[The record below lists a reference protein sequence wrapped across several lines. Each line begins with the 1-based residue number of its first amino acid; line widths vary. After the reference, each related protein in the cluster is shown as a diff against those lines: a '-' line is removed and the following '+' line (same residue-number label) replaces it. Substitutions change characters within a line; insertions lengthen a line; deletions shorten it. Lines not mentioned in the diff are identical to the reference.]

1 VVARELTKLHEEVWR
16 GTLADASVTFAQ
28 RDVRGEVVVVL
39 AGDPEAGRTPDDSDI
54 VVALRARLEAGD
66 SLRDA
71 AGQVAGAMGVSRRR
85 AYDLAL
91 GLRRNAE
98 P

>member
-1 VVARELTKLHEEVWR
+1 VVSEA
-16 GTLADASVTFAQ
+16 
-28 RDVRGEVVVVL
+28 VRV
-39 AGDPEAGRTPDDSDI
+39 
-54 VVALRARLEAGD
+54 RLEAGD

-71 AGQVAGAMGVSRRR
+71 AGRVAAQLGVSRRR

-91 GLRRNAE
+91 GLRRNAQ